1 MKNST
6 ASEQRQKL
14 ASAGLTPK
22 QALCLALH
30 CFDGLTHEEV
40 GLCLGIAQRTASYHI
55 AAARRRLAEVGLRA
69 RVLRREF
76 QPVLYPMDPSE
87 LDNLGLREIKGVW

>member
-14 ASAGLTPK
+14 ASAGLTVR

-30 CFDGLTHEEV
+30 CFDGLTQKEI
-40 GLCLGIAQRTASYHI
+40 GLRLGISQRAVAYHI
-55 AAARRRLAEVGLRA
+55 AAAHRRLAKVALRA
-69 RVLRREF
+69 KVCRTEF
-76 QPVLYPMDPSE
+76 EAVLYPMNPSE
-87 LDNLGLREIKGVW
+87 IDRLGPRDIKAVW